1 MRTLI
6 DTQGFL
12 ALSSF
17 LNYQLSGEPVNWRG
31 ILDLIVGKKLEPS
44 FEEILIDAFIFLDE
58 IYSGQKRRLGPLA
71 ILHPLRATSLLSKT
85 QSHPTVIG
93 LLTCLFHDKDEDIDS
108 EAFDDSA
115 RERLEGGYQVFL
127 KKLGKDLADSLNH
140 QVSYLTRAKNQKY
153 YIYLGKLLKQAEGMP
168 GLAAIKLA
176 DRLDNTLDLRI
187 DIHDPTNDIDCYQII
202 FDALYA
208 SSYRGLRTRQPHPIA
223 RKIDGAMRLY
233 QLYKNAVFLS
243 LLRAEKINLDNAGQI
258 LFYSLATSSIK
269 EAQSILVHI
278 FAYHLSDPVKQ
289 RDLLRNVLAYSESG
303 GLDIINEGEN
313 HRLDGLFKKHF
324 EYGSREEKKKG
335 LAELYEDKKL
345 MGMATVAFVAIFANF
360 INDPNFTI
368 RGITSTGITPQS

>member
-31 ILDLIVGKKLEPS
+31 ILDLIVGRKLEPF

-108 EAFDDSA
+108 EAFDASA
-115 RERLEGGYQVFL
+115 RERLEGGYQIFL
-127 KKLGKDLADSLNH
+127 KKLGEDLADSLNH
-140 QVSYLTRAKNQKY
+140 QVSSLTRTKKQNY
-153 YIYLGKLLKQAEGMP
+153 HIYLGQLLKEAEKVP
-168 GLAAIKLA
+168 ELAAIKLA

-208 SSYRGLRTRQPHPIA
+208 SSYKGLKTIQPHPIA
-223 RKIDGAMRLY
+223 RKINGAMRLY

-243 LLRAEKINLDNAGQI
+243 LLRAEKTKLDHAGQI

-269 EAQSILVHI
+269 EAQSILVHL
-278 FAYHLSDPVKQ
+278 FAYHLNDPAEQ
-289 RDLLRNVLAYSESG
+289 RDLLRNVLAYSDSG
-303 GLDIINEGEN
+303 GLEIINEGED

-324 EYGSREEKKKG
+324 EYDSRKEKKKR
-335 LAELYEDKKL
+335 LEEFYQDKTL
-345 MGMATVAFVAIFANF
+345 MGMATVAFIAIFANF

-368 RGITSTGITPQS
+368 KGITSTGIIPQS